1 MKISIKI
8 RVIPLMLTLFL
19 ITSGCANHSL
29 SNTTDSESTSTSTTG
44 TILDKTDTAT
54 SSMIDTN
61 NTTKTTVN
69 VEKILED
76 QRSYLEHEKA
86 LQEDLSI
93 AAKVNETLIYQ
104 WQIESKVNGNNANL
118 KNYRVSLDTMDLSEQ
133 QREQLWEA
141 YRATLLMNKKDILN
155 ELIRNTVIQKEIDKR
170 GLFPTDEEVITK
182 AQEQLANIKKT
193 PDMYASAQLYMEV
206 MSLSEEDYLRL
217 IIDEHKNAVGRANLY
232 QQITAKVDTETE
244 KNSVFTA
251 AVDEWISQADIKILI
266 NQE

>member
-8 RVIPLMLTLFL
+8 RVVPLMLTLFL
-19 ITSGCANHSL
+19 ITSGGANHSL
-29 SNTTDSESTSTSTTG
+29 SNTTAFESTSTSTTG
-44 TILDKTDTAT
+44 TILDKTDNTP
-54 SSMIDTN
+54 SSKMDTN

-76 QRSYLEHEKA
+76 QRAYLEHEKA

-104 WQIESKVNGNNANL
+104 WQIESKVNANNANL
-118 KNYRVSLDTMDLSEQ
+118 KNYRVSLDAMDLSEQ

-182 AQEQLANIKKT
+182 A
-193 PDMYASAQLYMEV
+193 
-206 MSLSEEDYLRL
+206 
-217 IIDEHKNAVGRANLY
+217 
-232 QQITAKVDTETE
+232 
-244 KNSVFTA
+244 F
-251 AVDEWISQADIKILI
+251 
-266 NQE
+266 